1 MGYDLSLW
9 AYGGRATRICNS
21 FSELDY
27 VSGKIEI
34 GGYDQL
40 VEQSDNK
47 RFLVIVEAR
56 GKAGSCVGNG
66 SSNRLPQDTNRE
78 LPPCEMPP
86 FCLWLSL
93 QLESPN
99 LLFPVCF

>member
-47 RFLVIVEAR
+47 H
-56 GKAGSCVGNG
+56 SW
-66 SSNRLPQDTNRE
+66 SSWRHAERRV
-78 LPPCEMPP
+78 
-86 FCLWLSL
+86 
-93 QLESPN
+93 
-99 LLFPVCF
+99 PV